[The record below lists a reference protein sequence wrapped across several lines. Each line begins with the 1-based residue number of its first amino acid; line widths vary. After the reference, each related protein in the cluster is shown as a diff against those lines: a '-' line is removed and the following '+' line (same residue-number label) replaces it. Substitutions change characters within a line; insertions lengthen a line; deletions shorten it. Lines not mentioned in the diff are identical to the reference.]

1 MPNSPKARRQARR
14 FVRVASVLVTVAA
27 LGGSFGSSVG
37 AQSLSDKKQQAA
49 ELADQIEATDV
60 QISGFAEELNAATAR
75 YDAAQ
80 ATVQDAEVRIASAK
94 NEVARIKQQLR
105 ESGVSLYT
113 EGGSGDAGIDFSE
126 ASDLA
131 RRDQYAEAR
140 SEREDR
146 LLEELD
152 AARSDLRAQRA
163 DATKARDEAADE
175 AAKITAAKTQMET
188 ARAAQQALLDSV
200 TGEIAAEV
208 AAERARREE
217 ASRSKY
223 SAPVNYPDVGPPN
236 GSAAQAIAFAR
247 GVIGAGY
254 STNPRTGPTYDCSGL
269 VMSAWRAAGVNISGS
284 SGSMYNSLPHV
295 PMNAIQP
302 GDLIFWGSGGSSH
315 VALYVGGGTIID
327 ASSSQNAVVERGIWG
342 SPVGAA
348 RVT

>member
-1 MPNSPKARRQARR
+1 MPNSPVARRRHRR
-14 FVRVASVLVTVAA
+14 FVTVAGALVTVAA
-27 LGGSFGSSVG
+27 FAGALAPTAG
-37 AQSLSDKKQQAA
+37 AQSLGDKRKQAA
-49 ELADQIEATDV
+49 ELADQIEASDV
-60 QISGFAEELNAATAR
+60 EISGFAEQLNAATAR
-75 YDAAQ
+75 YDTAQ
-80 ATVQDAEVRIASAK
+80 ATVKDAELRIANAK
-94 NEVARIKQQLR
+94 AEVASIKQQLR

-152 AARSDLRAQRA
+152 AAQSDLRAQRA
-163 DATKARDEAADE
+163 DATKARDDAAAE
-175 AAKITAAKTQMET
+175 AAKITAAKTQIET

-217 ASRSKY
+217 AARVEY
-223 SAPVNYPDVGPPN
+223 AVPENYPDVGPPN

-247 GVIGAGY
+247 AVIGSPY
-254 STNPRTGPTYDCSGL
+254 STSPRTGPSYDCSGL
-269 VMSAWRAAGVNISGS
+269 VMSAWGAAGVNISGS
-284 SGSMYNSLPHV
+284 SGSMYASLPHI
-295 PMNAIQP
+295 PISAAQP

-315 VALYVGGGTIID
+315 VALYVGGGQIID
-327 ASSSQNAVVERGIWG
+327 ASSSQNAVVQRGIWG